1 VIRTLIVDD
10 EPLARDALRLHI
22 QREPLLEL
30 IGECRT
36 GREAVEAIR
45 ALAPD
50 LLFLDVRMPDLSGF
64 EVLERLAGVAMPHVV
79 FVTAYDEY
87 ALRAFEVHALA
98 YLLKPFDDVRFAES
112 MRHVKHVFT
121 GRETA
126 GGAQLAT
133 LVAEL
138 RDLLDKRPDAASAG
152 APPGMI
158 EPPDE
163 RPLTRFIVKSGLRT
177 RLVAASDVDW
187 IEASG
192 NYAKLHCGTETLLV
206 SRSMRELADALAPR
220 QFVRI
225 HRSAIVNVERIRE
238 LRTDDYRDYTVLL
251 RDGQQ
256 LRLSRS
262 YRQALEAA
270 LGDRI

>member
-1 VIRTLIVDD
+1 MIRTLIVDD

-36 GREAVEAIR
+36 GQEAVEAIR
-45 ALAPD
+45 ALVPD

-64 EVLERLAGVAMPHVV
+64 EVLERLAGIAMPYVV

-98 YLLKPFDDVRFAES
+98 YLLKPFDDLRFAEA
-112 MRHVKHVFT
+112 MRHVTHFFA

-138 RDLLDKRPDAASAG
+138 RDFLANQSG
-152 APPGMI
+152 PPPAGMI
-158 EPPDE
+158 ASPDE
-163 RPLTRFIVKSGLRT
+163 RPLTRFIVKSGPRT
-177 RLVAASDVDW
+177 RLVAASEVDW

-206 SRSMRELADALAPR
+206 SRSMRELADALATS

-225 HRSAIVNVERIRE
+225 HRSVIVNVARIRE

>member
-1 VIRTLIVDD
+1 
-10 EPLARDALRLHI
+10 
-22 QREPLLEL
+22 
-30 IGECRT
+30 
-36 GREAVEAIR
+36 
-45 ALAPD
+45 
-50 LLFLDVRMPDLSGF
+50 MPDLSGF
-64 EVLERLAGVAMPHVV
+64 EVLERLAGAAMPYVV
-79 FVTAYDEY
+79 FVTAHDEY
-87 ALRAFEVHALA
+87 AIRAFEVHALA
-98 YLLKPFDDVRFAES
+98 YLLKPFDDVRFAEA
-112 MRHVKHVFT
+112 MRHVRRFFA
-121 GRETA
+121 GRETD
-126 GGAQLAT
+126 GRAQLVT

-138 RDLLDKRPDAASAG
+138 RALLDKRPAAASAG
-152 APPGMI
+152 PPPGTV
-158 EPPDE
+158 ESPDE

-177 RLVAASDVDW
+177 RLVEASDVDW

-206 SRSMRELADALAPR
+206 SRSMRELADALAPT

-225 HRSAIVNVERIRE
+225 HRSAIVNVARIRE
-238 LRTDDYRDYTVLL
+238 LRTEDYRDYTVLL

>member
-22 QREPLLEL
+22 RREPLLEL

-64 EVLERLAGVAMPHVV
+64 EVLERLAGIAMPYVV

-98 YLLKPFDDVRFAES
+98 YLLKPFDDVRFAET
-112 MRHVKHVFT
+112 MRHVTHFFA
-121 GRETA
+121 GPRTA
-126 GGAQLAT
+126 GVTQLST
-133 LVAEL
+133 LVAEV
-138 RDLLDKRPDAASAG
+138 RELLANRSGPPPAARTDS
-152 APPGMI
+152 PPA
-158 EPPDE
+158 EPT
-163 RPLTRFIVKSGLRT
+163 LTRFIVKSGPRT

-192 NYAKLHCGTETLLV
+192 NYVRLHCGTDTYLIAK
-206 SRSMRELADALAPR
+206 SIRELADALAPI

-225 HRSAIVNVERIRE
+225 HRSVIVNVARIRE
-238 LRTDDYRDYTVLL
+238 LRTEDYRDYTVLL

-262 YRQALEAA
+262 YRPALEAA